1 MTSPGAVCYNKK
13 KHDKHEAIKGQS
25 MEKMNAARGGSAQA
39 WEAYFLN
46 SSADI
51 ARDFYALGICEL
63 EQIKDFIDSSQARTK
78 PDAREIYNC
87 IQKYRAGSEGDK

>member
-1 MTSPGAVCYNKK
+1 
-13 KHDKHEAIKGQS
+13 
-25 MEKMNAARGGSAQA
+25 MEKINAARGGSAQA

-63 EQIKDFIDSSQARTK
+63 EQITDFINSSQARTK
-78 PDAREIYNC
+78 PNPREIYSC
-87 IQKYRAGSEGDK
+87 IQKYRSEGDT